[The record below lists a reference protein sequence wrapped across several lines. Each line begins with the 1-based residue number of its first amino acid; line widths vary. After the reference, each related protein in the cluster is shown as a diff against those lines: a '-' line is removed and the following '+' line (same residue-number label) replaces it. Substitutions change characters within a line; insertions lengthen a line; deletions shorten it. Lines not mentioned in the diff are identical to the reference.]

1 MKNTESGFIK
11 FQDLKKQGRISN
23 LIPVHI
29 NKMRDETHFWNWNS
43 DIGDWI
49 QGEEIPELLNK
60 AYKTPITKSTYY

>member
-1 MKNTESGFIK
+1 MKTTEGGFVK
-11 FQDLKKQGRISN
+11 YQDLIELGTAPN

-29 NKMRDETHFWNWNS
+29 NKMRDETHFWDWNS
-43 DIGDWI
+43 NIGDWV